1 MITENERLLNQYHPP
16 EVQAVRTNTFE
27 ADILNIYAW
36 PAFRIGNDC
45 ARVGLNDQARKWFAR
60 ILISWGF
67 ISALTAFVHTP
78 MQFYVARFLLGV
90 AEAGFFPGMIFYLT
104 LWFPKGHRGRYSAM
118 FSSAIPLAGIIG
130 GPLSGVILG
139 MDGVAGLHCE

>member
-1 MITENERLLNQYHPP
+1 NPERKIYIAGTIGNEDRSLNDGYWPYQRGLLLRIEPQSKNIPLQEMITENERLLNQYHPP

-60 ILISWGF
+60 ARAINPSF
-67 ISALTAFVHTP
+67 TQAREAL
-78 MQFYVARFLLGV
+78 
-90 AEAGFFPGMIFYLT
+90 
-104 LWFPKGHRGRYSAM
+104 GR
-118 FSSAIPLAGIIG
+118 L
-130 GPLSGVILG
+130 
-139 MDGVAGLHCE
+139 DH